1 MKITCKKYIPR
12 FASDMLPGVRLDAWD
27 LVWKSRPKVKFIV
40 VYRMSDLRLAW
51 NTLSKLRGDERPNKM
66 GSKCRGF
73 CHQCWNL
80 FEQGEKSRMEADT
93 NYAAV
98 IVVLAK
104 ALSIEVVAH
113 EAFHAGLA
121 VMRRKLRDPNAS
133 ASDMDHEEIAAY
145 PAGKIAHFGVKVC
158 KDFGLI
164 Q

>member
-51 NTLSKLRGDERPNKM
+51 NTLSKLRGDERPYRM
-66 GSKCRGF
+66 GRGCRGF
-73 CHQCWNL
+73 CHQCWSL
-80 FEQGEKSRMEADT
+80 FEKDGKFRMEADAD
-93 NYAAV
+93 YAAV

-104 ALSIEVVAH
+104 TLSIEVVAH

-121 VMRRKLRDPNAS
+121 VMRRKLRDPNAPV
-133 ASDMDHEEIAAY
+133 SDLDNEEIAAY
-145 PAGKIAHFGVKVC
+145 PAGKITHFGVKVC
-158 KDFGLI
+158 RELGLLP
-164 Q
+164 